1 MSWGAVIVAGG
12 ALLGGV
18 VASSGARSAANASAQ
33 GDAAAIAEQRRQY
46 DLNRSDLAPYRAA
59 GTGALNTL
67 SANFGTS
74 FQTSPGYNFVRSEG
88 QRDIGNSFAARGGA
102 FSGNAL
108 RGLAQFNTG
117 LASQEYGNW
126 WNRGAGLAGI
136 GQTATGQGVMAGQNG
151 ANNISNFLSQ
161 QGDARASGIQGSANA
176 WSNAFGDASYGLGQ
190 WWQNR
195 TPSASS
201 GSGGGGWRA
210 PGSGN

>member
-12 ALLGGV
+12 ALLGGAL
-18 VASSGARSAANASAQ
+18 ASSGAKSAAKASAQ

-46 DLNRSDLAPYRAA
+46 DLNRTDLAPYRAA

-74 FQTSPGYNFVRSEG
+74 FRADPGYEFVRSEG
-88 QRDIGNSFAARGGA
+88 QRGLGNGFAARGGA

-108 RGLAQFNTG
+108 RALDQYNTG

-136 GQTATGQGVMAGQNG
+136 GQTATGQGVWAGQQS
-151 ANNISNFLSQ
+151 ANNIGNLLGQ
-161 QGDARASGIQGSANA
+161 QGDARASGIAGSANA
-176 WSNAFGDASYGLGQ
+176 WGSALGGAFNYFGKNPYLGK
-190 WWQNR
+190 N
-195 TPSASS
+195 
-201 GSGGGGWRA
+201 
-210 PGSGN
+210 PGPG

>member
-1 MSWGAVIVAGG
+1 MPWGAAIAAVGAIAG
-12 ALLGGV
+12 ASIS
-18 VASSGARSAANASAQ
+18 SSGARSAANAQSQ
-33 GDAAAIAEQRRQY
+33 SAAAGIAEERRQF
-46 DLNRSDLAPYRAA
+46 DLNRTDLAPYREA

-67 SANFGTS
+67 SANFGDS
-74 FQTSPGYNFVRSEG
+74 FRTSPGYNFVRNEG
-88 QRDIGNSFAARGGA
+88 QRGLGNSFAARGGV

-108 RGLAQFNTG
+108 RALDQYNTG

-136 GQTATGQGVMAGQNG
+136 GQTATGQGVYAGQLS
-151 ANNISNFLSQ
+151 ANNIGNLLGQ
-161 QGDARASGIQGSANA
+161 QGDARASGIAGSANA
-176 WSNAFGDASYGLGQ
+176 WSSGISDAAYGIGQ

-201 GSGGGGWRA
+201 GSGGGWRA